1 MASCKRPR
9 GDSEDSEP
17 TADLSWLWSD
27 YEQVRLVA
35 LPRGALRMRY
45 FSCTGDSSTDD
56 SEVGIADQEASQERP
71 ESTRGHSQPL
81 FAGSRVSS
89 LEAYIMIFQYAL
101 RHHLT
106 AKASSELLLLL
117 QVLLPAVNLL
127 PKSLYLLKKFFLK
140 AFPNIC
146 VTEHYYCQVC
156 HTPRDPS
163 SLHQCSNELCVSR
176 KFDRFITVPLAPQLQ
191 EMMKGMFSIIIFYVN
206 YTKSCCR
213 QVHLVLS
220 KREAFT
226 A

>member
-27 YEQVRLVA
+27 YESD
-35 LPRGALRMRY
+35 GA
-45 FSCTGDSSTDD
+45 GDSSTDD